1 MFGLLGLYL
10 IILKLLSFSIFG
22 KFCFC
27 VIVRVLFNVKNVIL
41 GKKVFKVGNV
51 LKVNLNFFFL
61 KKEKGVIK
69 IYKKIGIYKNVIRC

>member
-1 MFGLLGLYL
+1 MFGLSGLYS

-61 KKEKGVIK
+61 KKKEREIK
-69 IYKKIGIYKNVIRC
+69 YIKK